1 MQLRFIATSSL
12 VGALLLAAPAYA
24 APAETPAGLWDA
36 TVHANDVDV
45 PCRLEVTDRNGT
57 VRGWFF
63 NGDERVVSTSGRFAA
78 GVLSLEFAQYG
89 ATLRATLND
98 GLLDGIYDRG
108 SRPPYPFHAARFAP
122 AKKAAGR
129 IPSIAGP
136 WNVQVNSSK
145 GESAW
150 RLLVRQ
156 AGADVTATILRVDGD
171 TGTLTGSYDE
181 GAFVVSHFSGARP
194 AVFELRLLPDG
205 HLSVLQN
212 RKTELVATRDEQAR
226 TENLP
231 QPSDPTRFTTM
242 KDPTEPLRFAFP
254 GLDGAVVTNQD
265 PRFRD
270 KVVLISITGSWCP
283 NCHDEAPCLAELYRT
298 YHARGLEIV
307 GFAFEEADQL
317 KDPVRLRAFISQ
329 YQLEYPF
336 LLVGEPEQL
345 AEKLPQL
352 ASLNSFP
359 TTILIGRDGQVR
371 GAHAGFA
378 GRASGRF
385 HTDAKREMAAE
396 IERLLA
402 ERQRVRTTANP

>member
-1 MQLRFIATSSL
+1 MHLRSSATLSFI
-12 VGALLLAAPAYA
+12 GALVFASPAR
-24 APAETPAGLWDA
+24 PASVETPAGLWDA

-45 PCRLEVTDRNGT
+45 PFRFEVIDKSG
-57 VRGWFF
+57 VVKGWFF
-63 NGDERVVSTSGRFAA
+63 NGDEKVVSTDGRFAD
-78 GVLSLEFAQYG
+78 GILTLEFAQYG
-89 ATLRATLND
+89 AELRATFV
-98 GLLDGIYDRG
+98 GGSLDGNYDRG
-108 SRPPYPFHAARFAP
+108 SRPSYPFHAVRFVP
-122 AKKAAGR
+122 PKKGAVQA
-129 IPSIAGP
+129 PSIAGA
-136 WNVQVNSSK
+136 WNVQVKSSK

-150 RLLVRQ
+150 RLFVRQ
-156 AGADVTATILRVDGD
+156 SGADVTAAILRVDGD
-171 TGTLTGSYDE
+171 TGTLTGSFQD
-181 GAFVVSHFSGARP
+181 GAFVLSHFSGARP
-194 AVFELRLLPDG
+194 SLFELKLLPDG
-205 HLSVLQN
+205 RLSVLQN

-254 GLDGAVVTNQD
+254 GLDGALVTNAD

-270 KVVLISITGSWCP
+270 KVVLLSITGSWCP
-283 NCHDEAPCLAELYRT
+283 NCHDEAPFLAELYRT

-307 GFAFEEADQL
+307 AFAFEEADQL

-329 YQLEYPF
+329 YHLEYPF
-336 LLVGEPEQL
+336 LLAGEPEQL

-385 HTDAKREMAAE
+385 HADAKREMAAE

-402 ERQRVRTTANP
+402 EHGRVRTTSSR